1 VPPSGATA
9 QAVAATSHAPTPVT
23 GLAAP
28 AAGKTAKASAPVT
41 AEPTPAS
48 PTPSARPSAK
58 QAHRPIA
65 DILSPIAGMPRWLEE
80 VLLAT
85 GLLAAA
91 AYATE
96 PVIVFARRRRQ
107 RGDQSTKRRK

>member
-1 VPPSGATA
+1 M
-9 QAVAATSHAPTPVT
+9 
-23 GLAAP
+23 AAP

-41 AEPTPAS
+41 PAPTPAS
-48 PTPSARPSAK
+48 PMPSARPSPT

-80 VLLAT
+80 VLLGT

-96 PVIVFARRRRQ
+96 PVIVLARRRRQ
-107 RGDQSTKRRK
+107 RGDKRRK